1 MTGRE
6 LAWRVLAQELTASVE
21 EERGVGDRAASYVL
35 SPLGARMNRV
45 LVGGTLAPAESIGR
59 EESQPFFR
67 ARLRDPTGSL
77 SVTAGGFQ
85 PRAVAVLKAVSENT
99 PAMVV
104 GKVRLFRG
112 RDGVGYT
119 SVRAE
124 AIQGLDDGPLRE
136 LFAEATR
143 QTLDRLE
150 LVERL
155 RGEPMLPESTLLE
168 AGYPLVWVRGARD
181 AVSRYPN
188 VDRSAFRQGL
198 ESVVDAFSG
207 ATRRSTLSPPAPSPA
222 VTITRTPAVS
232 PPVRPVL
239 SAADRAEEA
248 ALLDLL
254 DELMDNSADGYAE
267 LKELLA
273 RLLRRGVPADRAEAI
288 VNRLEETGVLEEPI
302 VGRLR
307 RG

>member
-6 LAWRVLAQELTASVE
+6 LAWRVLAQEVTASVE
-21 EERGVGDRAASYVL
+21 EERGAGDRATSYVL

-45 LVGGTLAPAESIGR
+45 LVAGTLAPAESIGR

-67 ARLRDPTGSL
+67 ARLSDPTGSL

-85 PRAVAVLKAVSENT
+85 PRAVAELRAISENT
-99 PAMVV
+99 SAMVV

-124 AIQGLDDGPLRE
+124 AIQRLEDAPLGGF
-136 LFAEATR
+136 FAEAAR
-143 QTLDRLE
+143 QTLDRID

-168 AGYPLVWVRGARD
+168 AGYPLVWVRAARD

-188 VDRSAFRQGL
+188 VDRSTFRQGVAT
-198 ESVVDAFSG
+198 VVDVFSG
-207 ATRRSTLSPPAPSPA
+207 RGRSPAPSTSAPSPA
-222 VTITRTPAVS
+222 VTITRTPAPS
-232 PPVRPVL
+232 APVRPVL

-267 LKELLA
+267 LKELIA
-273 RLLRRGVPADRAEAI
+273 RLLRRGVPAERAEAI

-307 RG
+307 RA

>member
-45 LVGGTLAPAESIGR
+45 LVAGTLAPAESIGR
-59 EESQPFFR
+59 EESQPFLR
-67 ARLRDPTGSL
+67 ARLSDPTGSL

-85 PRAVAVLKAVSENT
+85 PRAVTALKAISENA

-124 AIQGLDDGPLRE
+124 AIQRLGDGPLRE
-136 LFAEATR
+136 LYAETSQ

-155 RGEPMLPESTLLE
+155 QDEPMLPESTLLD
-168 AGYPLVWVRGARD
+168 AGYPRIWIRGARD
-181 AVSRYPN
+181 AVARYPN
-188 VDRSAFRQGL
+188 VDRSIFRQGIA
-198 ESVVDAFSG
+198 SVVDALAG
-207 ATRRSTLSPPAPSPA
+207 GEPRVSPSSLAPSPA
-222 VTITRTPAVS
+222 VTITRTPAPS
-232 PPVRPVL
+232 ASVRPVL

-267 LKELLA
+267 LKELIA
-273 RLLRRGVPADRAEAI
+273 RLLRRGVPAERAEAI
-288 VNRLEETGVLEEPI
+288 VNRLEETGVVEEPI

>member
-1 MTGRE
+1 VTGRE
-6 LAWRVLAQELTASVE
+6 LAWRVLAQELSASVE
-21 EERGVGDRAASYVL
+21 EERGAGDRAASYVL

-45 LVGGTLAPAESIGR
+45 LVAGDLAPAESIGR

-67 ARLRDPTGSL
+67 ARLTDPTGSV

-85 PRAVAVLKAVSENT
+85 PRAVAGMKAVAENG

-124 AIQGLDDGPLRE
+124 AIQPLEDGRLRE
-136 LFAEATR
+136 LYAEATR

-150 LVERL
+150 LVERV
-155 RGEPMLPESTLLE
+155 RGEPMVPESTLIE
-168 AGYPLVWVRGARD
+168 AGYPVAWVRAARD
-181 AVSRYPN
+181 AASRYPN
-188 VDRSAFRQGL
+188 VDRTVFRHGL
-198 ESVVDAFSG
+198 DSMVDALSG
-207 ATRRSTLSPPAPSPA
+207 AIRHPTPPSLAPSPS
-222 VTITRTPAVS
+222 VTITRAPPPPV
-232 PPVRPVL
+232 PVRPVL

-267 LKELLA
+267 LKELIA
-273 RLLRRGVPADRAEAI
+273 RLLRRGVPAERAEGI